1 MAKVLTIREANRLA
15 RGRAKVSVDPED
27 GRLWQVDRPGS
38 REAHEPMTRETWLG
52 FLNTDVAAP
61 TKSAQGG
68 PASGGDGQTAA
79 EVYAE
84 RRRDIDRLMDWLG
97 QELRKHA
104 KQVKAEPGNW
114 GASGDLYR
122 IRSCLI
128 EALAGL
134 RGVEVESIEDHL
146 DTDVPKA
153 AGCPQCGERCLD
165 KLVWQDDGETVRC
178 STCGTR
184 YTPPAA

>member
-1 MAKVLTIREANRLA
+1 MKKQALTIRKANRLA
-15 RGRAKVSVDPED
+15 KGRAKVSVDPED
-27 GRLWQVDRPGS
+27 ARLWRVERDGGQSVQ
-38 REAHEPMTRETWLG
+38 AHEPMTREAWLA
-52 FLNTDVAAP
+52 FLETGEAAP
-61 TKSAQGG
+61 TK
-68 PASGGDGQTAA
+68 DGQTAA

-84 RRRDIDRLMDWLG
+84 RRRDIDRLLEWLT
-97 QELRKHA
+97 QELAKHA
-104 KQVKAEPGNW
+104 KQAKAEPKDW
-114 GASGDLYR
+114 SLAGDLYR

-146 DTDVPKA
+146 DTDVPKV

-178 STCGTR
+178 STCGKQ
-184 YTPPAA
+184 YTPPTK

>member
-1 MAKVLTIREANRLA
+1 MAKTLAIREANRLA
-15 RGRAKVSVDPED
+15 EGRARVSVAPED
-27 GRLWQVDRPGS
+27 GRLWRVERDGGQSVQ
-38 REAHEPMTRETWLG
+38 AHEPMTREAWLA
-52 FLNTDVAAP
+52 FLKTGEAAP
-61 TKSAQGG
+61 TQ
-68 PASGGDGQTAA
+68 DGQTAA

-84 RRRDIDRLMDWLG
+84 RQRDIDRLLDWLG
-97 QELRKHA
+97 QELAKHA
-104 KQVKAEPGNW
+104 KQAKADPRNW

-122 IRSCLI
+122 LRSGLI

-146 DTDVPKA
+146 GTDVPKV

-178 STCGTR
+178 TTCGKQ
-184 YTPPAA
+184 YTPPSK